1 LAVIALTLCVWV
13 ASRRIRQVDDVGAML
28 ALALGGLLASPI
40 SWTHHWVWVVPAIMY
55 VVAARRLLVAWL
67 VAVAFFLA
75 PMWLLP
81 AGGGA
86 ELNLSAWQV
95 VVSGTYVVIG
105 LVLLVMLALRRS
117 GPPVAVPR

>member
-1 LAVIALTLCVWV
+1 
-13 ASRRIRQVDDVGAML
+13 M
-28 ALALGGLLASPI
+28 
-40 SWTHHWVWVVPAIMY
+40 WVVPTIMY
-55 VVAARRLLVAWL
+55 AVAARQLLVAWL
-67 VAVAFFLA
+67 VAAVFYLA

-86 ELNLSAWQV
+86 ELTLSAWQV

-105 LVLLVMLALRRS
+105 FVLLLMLALRRS